1 MGGSGRPSVVR
12 YLLAVVL
19 VAGCAATETATPGR
33 AVLAA
38 PIDVP
43 IQVIQGVTLVSASV
57 NRAPGAVMLVDTGA
71 QWTLLSPLLARR
83 VGLAIPADA
92 PKRKL
97 AVVGG
102 QMIEVPF
109 VKLATL
115 RVGDAVVEDFEV
127 GVYEI
132 FPQTK
137 VLDGLLGGDFL
148 HKFRVTVDRTAN
160 RMRLEPLP
168 R

>member
-1 MGGSGRPSVVR
+1 V
-12 YLLAVVL
+12 LL
-19 VAGCAATETATPGR
+19 AGCAATETAAPGR

-38 PIDVP
+38 PTDVT
-43 IQVIQGVTLVSASV
+43 IQVYQGITLVSASV
-57 NRAPGAVMLVDTGA
+57 NRAPGALMLVDTGA
-71 QWTLLSPLLARR
+71 QQTILSPLLARR
-83 VGLAIPADA
+83 IGLTVPADA

-102 QMIEVPF
+102 QMIDVTF
-109 VKLATL
+109 VKVASLK
-115 RVGDAVVEDFEV
+115 VGDAVVEDFEV

-160 RMRLEPLP
+160 RMRLEPLG